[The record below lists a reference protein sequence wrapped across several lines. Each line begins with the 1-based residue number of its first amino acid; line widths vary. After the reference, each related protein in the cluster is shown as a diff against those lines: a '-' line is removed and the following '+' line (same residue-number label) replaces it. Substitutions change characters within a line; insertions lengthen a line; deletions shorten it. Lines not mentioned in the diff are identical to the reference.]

1 MTDSP
6 IPPGLDATLVLVRHG
21 ESRFIVEGRFQGQM
35 ETPLSETGLAQA
47 AAVAARLAEQTA
59 PPALPITAGPPR
71 EIVHSPLQRAA
82 QTADAIARARD
93 GTADAVR
100 TPVRA
105 DAGFMEIGQGAWEG
119 LHRDEISARY
129 TTELAAWRRAPADH
143 HAPGGEAIV
152 AVQARVRDALAR
164 TLAALIHDAPP
175 AGPDMVPGYAGTRG
189 AGPWSILVG
198 HDGVF
203 KVVMLTLFDLPL
215 ERFWM
220 WSFDLC
226 GIGVVEFRGGRPIL
240 KAHNLT
246 DHLAPRLDEASLA
259 ERAAREATGAL

>member
-1 MTDSP
+1 MTSP
-6 IPPGLDATLVLVRHG
+6 LVPHGLDATLVLVRHG

-35 ETPLSETGLAQA
+35 ETPLSDTGLAQA
-47 AAVAARLAEQTA
+47 AAVASRLADQTA
-59 PPALPITAGPPR
+59 PPALPIPGGPPR
-71 EIVHSPLQRAA
+71 EIVHSPLTRAA
-82 QTADAIARARD
+82 QTAAAIVQARSDAP
-93 GTADAVR
+93 
-100 TPVRA
+100 PVRPDPA
-105 DAGFMEIGQGAWEG
+105 FTEIGQGDWEG

-129 TTELAAWRRAPADH
+129 ANELAAWRRAPAEH
-143 HAPGGEAIV
+143 HAPGGEAI
-152 AVQARVRDALAR
+152 ADVQDRVRDGLTAILAG
-164 TLAALIHDAPP
+164 LVSDGPP
-175 AGPDMVPGYAGTRG
+175 AGPDLVAGYAGTHG
-189 AGPWSILVG
+189 TGPWSIVVG

-203 KVVMLTLFDLPL
+203 KVTMLTLFDLPL